1 MNSFF
6 KGGHLMVL
14 FVIMIGFKEERFIR
28 QAVET
33 CLRNERTPRKVK
45 N

>member
-1 MNSFF
+1 
-6 KGGHLMVL
+6 MVL